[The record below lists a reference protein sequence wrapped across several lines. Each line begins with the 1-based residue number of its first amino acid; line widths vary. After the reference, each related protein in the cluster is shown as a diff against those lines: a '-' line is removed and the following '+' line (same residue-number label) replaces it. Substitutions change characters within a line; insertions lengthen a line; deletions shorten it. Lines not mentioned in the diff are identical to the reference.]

1 MGKKV
6 RIVVVDDSAFMRK
19 AITMMLEEEP
29 TFEIIGTATNGEDA
43 FEMVK
48 TLKPDV
54 VTLDI
59 EMPGISGLEVLER
72 IMKEIPTPVIMIS
85 SLSTEG
91 AEETMKA
98 LELGA
103 VDFIPKSLSYVSLDI
118 VKIKDSLIEKIKSIA
133 SRGKSVLRK
142 YKIQGRKRPALKI
155 NQENVGGKIRLVTIG
170 ISTGGPKA
178 LLDVIPLLPK
188 DFPRPVMIV
197 QHMPPKF
204 TASLAERLN
213 KLSEVRVKE
222 AEFGETLQKGTV
234 YIAPGGQHM
243 TLRRNGS
250 KIEIVISDKP
260 SDSLY
265 KPSVDV
271 MLDSVVDI
279 YGSQTLSVIM
289 TGMGKDG
296 LEGSRKIHEKKG
308 KIISESEQSC
318 VVYGMPKAVVDAGIV
333 DRVEDSDN
341 IAEVIVDFVNQ

>member
-19 AITMMLEEEP
+19 AISMMLEEES
-29 TFEIIGTATNGEDA
+29 TFEIVGTATNGEDA
-43 FEMVK
+43 FSLVK
-48 TLKPDV
+48 TLKPDII
-54 VTLDI
+54 TLDI
-59 EMPGISGLEVLER
+59 EMPGMSGLEVLER
-72 IMKEIPTPVIMIS
+72 IMNEIPTPVIMLS

-91 AEETMKA
+91 ADETIKA

-103 VDFIPKSLSYVSLDI
+103 VDFIPKSISHVSLDI
-118 VKIKDSLIEKIKSIA
+118 IKIKDSLIEKIKNIA
-133 SRGKSVLRK
+133 SRGKSVLR
-142 YKIQGRKRPALKI
+142 QPTLNRRKRDVLKI
-155 NQENVGGKIRLVTIG
+155 NQENVGKMIRVVTIG

-188 DFPRPVMIV
+188 EFPRPVMIV

-204 TASLAERLN
+204 TASLADRLN
-213 KLSEVRVKE
+213 KLSDIRVKE

-250 KIEIVISDKP
+250 NIEIVVSGEP

-271 MLDSVVDI
+271 MLNSVVDI
-279 YGSQTLSVIM
+279 YGSSTLSVIM

-296 LEGSRKIHEKKG
+296 LEGSRRIHEKKG
-308 KIISESEQSC
+308 KIISESEESC
-318 VVYGMPKAVVDAGIV
+318 TVYGMPKAVADAGIV
-333 DRVEDSDN
+333 DRVEDSLN
-341 IAEVIVDFVNQ
+341 IAEVIVDYVNQ

>member
-6 RIVVVDDSAFMRK
+6 KIVVVDDSAFMRK
-19 AITMMLEEEP
+19 AISMMLEEEP
-29 TFEIIGTATNGEDA
+29 MFEIVGTANNGEDA
-43 FEMVK
+43 FNMVK
-48 TLKPDV
+48 ELKPDV

-72 IMKEIPTPVIMIS
+72 IMREIPTPVIMIS

-91 AEETMKA
+91 AEETIKA

-118 VKIKDSLIEKIKSIA
+118 VKIKDSLIEKIKNIA
-133 SRGKSVLRK
+133 SRGKAALRK
-142 YKIQGRKRPALKI
+142 PKPQRGKRPVLKI
-155 NQENVGGKIRLVTIG
+155 NQKNLGRKIRLVTIG

-178 LLDVIPLLPK
+178 LLDVIPLLPG
-188 DFPRPVMIV
+188 DFPRPVLIV

-204 TASLAERLN
+204 TASLAVRLN
-213 KLSEVRVKE
+213 NLSEVRVKE
-222 AEFGETLQKGTV
+222 AESGDKLQNGTV

-243 TLRRNGS
+243 TLRRDRSN
-250 KIEIVISDKP
+250 IEIVISDKP

-271 MLDSVVDI
+271 MLNSVVDI

-296 LEGSRKIHEKKG
+296 LEGSRKIHEKNG
-308 KIISESEQSC
+308 KVISESEESC

-333 DRVEDSDN
+333 DRIEGSDR

>member
-6 RIVVVDDSAFMRK
+6 RIIVVDDSAFMRK
-19 AITMMLEEEP
+19 AISMMLEEES
-29 TFEIIGTATNGEDA
+29 TFEIVGTATNGEDA
-43 FEMVK
+43 FKLVK
-48 TLKPDV
+48 TLKPDII
-54 VTLDI
+54 TLDI
-59 EMPGISGLEVLER
+59 EMPGMSGLEVLEK
-72 IMKEIPTPVIMIS
+72 IMNEVPTPVIMIS

-91 AEETMKA
+91 ADETIKA

-118 VKIKDSLIEKIKSIA
+118 IKIKDSLIEKVKNIA
-133 SRGKSVLRK
+133 SRGKSVLR
-142 YKIQGRKRPALKI
+142 QPNLSRGKRSVLKI
-155 NQENVGGKIRLVTIG
+155 NLNNVGRKIRVVTIG

-188 DFPRPVMIV
+188 EFPRPVMIV

-204 TASLAERLN
+204 TASLADRLN

-222 AEFGETLQKGTV
+222 AEFGERLQKGTV

-243 TLRRNGS
+243 TLRRNRS
-250 KIEIVISDKP
+250 NIEIVVSDKP
-260 SDSLY
+260 SDTLY

-271 MLDSVVDI
+271 MLNSVVDI
-279 YGSQTLSVIM
+279 YGSKTLGVIM

-296 LEGSRKIHEKKG
+296 LEGSRRIHEKNG
-308 KIISESEQSC
+308 KIISESEESC
-318 VVYGMPKAVVDAGIV
+318 VVYGMPKAVADAGIV
-333 DRVEDSDN
+333 DRVEDSRN

>member
-19 AITMMLEEEP
+19 AISMMLEEES
-29 TFEIIGTATNGEDA
+29 TFEIVGTATNGEDA
-43 FEMVK
+43 FKLVK
-48 TLKPDV
+48 TLKPDII
-54 VTLDI
+54 TLDI
-59 EMPGISGLEVLER
+59 EMPGMSGLEVLER
-72 IMKEIPTPVIMIS
+72 IMNEVPTPVIMIS

-91 AEETMKA
+91 ADETIKA

-118 VKIKDSLIEKIKSIA
+118 IKIKDSLIEKVKNIA
-133 SRGKSVLRK
+133 SRGKSVLRLPNLSR
-142 YKIQGRKRPALKI
+142 GKRPVLKI
-155 NQENVGGKIRLVTIG
+155 NLKNVGRKIRVVTIG

-188 DFPRPVMIV
+188 EFPRPVMIV

-204 TASLAERLN
+204 TASLADRLN

-222 AEFGETLQKGTV
+222 AEFGESLQKGTV

-243 TLRRNGS
+243 TLRRNGP
-250 KIEIVISDKP
+250 KIKIVVSDKP
-260 SDSLY
+260 SATLY

-271 MLDSVVDI
+271 MLNSVVDI

-289 TGMGKDG
+289 TGMGRDG
-296 LEGSRKIHEKKG
+296 LEGSKRIHEKKG
-308 KIISESEQSC
+308 KIISESEESC
-318 VVYGMPKAVVDAGIV
+318 VVYGMPKAVEDAGIV
-333 DRVEDSDN
+333 DRVEHSHN